1 MAINVS
7 YNLGEVLDA
16 ETELDRDDSEE
27 DRDGDST
34 RIDTNRGDD
43 EIRRL
48 EQSSLAK
55 HVASRDE
62 LQDMRRT
69 VDDDGRV
76 HDDFIGFVL
85 DRQEFKIHAQ
95 ELARQA
101 EQGTREEPVYD
112 DWREREERMYLR
124 RKNERRVQEEHHMQD
139 LIHQQLN
146 MEILA
151 RKTEEDVGN
160 GIVEQV
166 EAKFLQAALD
176 ARPKVFDLLSA
187 KDSMDRTI
195 EDFLIA
201 VVNMCHVVAERVRK
215 SEWQVKSRDF
225 AQSNRILNFGNNIR
239 RGLKER
245 VKLSLE
251 ALQCLLRWLQVFRCT
266 VTTEQ
271 GQWHLRES
279 SSRSSLVLQKL
290 VNSAPDVSNSS
301 DAEQHKRCHPMQEM
315 SWLIFHE
322 MDVSCRGF
330 LLPSDVL
337 EGCSALMFSS
347 CGVEL
352 TLSSRSQEVRD
363 HISPQSTSLHPT

>member
-1 MAINVS
+1 MAISVS
-7 YNLGEVLDA
+7 YNLGELLDA
-16 ETELDRDDSEE
+16 ETELDRDEE
-27 DRDGDST
+27 DRDGDGVT
-34 RIDTNRGDD
+34 RLDTNDD
-43 EIRRL
+43 EIRRI

-62 LQDMRRT
+62 MQDMRKT
-69 VDDDGRV
+69 VDEDGRV

-187 KDSMDRTI
+187 KDSMDRTL
-195 EDFLIA
+195 EDFLLA
-201 VVNMCHVVAERVRK
+201 VVNQCHVVAEQVRK

-225 AQSNRILNFGNNIR
+225 AQSNRILNFGNEIR
-239 RGLKER
+239 RGLKEC
-245 VKLSLE
+245 VKLSLA
-251 ALQCLLRWLQVFRCT
+251 ALQCLLRWFQVFRCT
-266 VTTEQ
+266 LTSEH
-271 GQWHLRES
+271 GQWHLVES

-290 VNSAPDVSNSS
+290 VNSEPDVSNSS
-301 DAEQHKRCHPMQEM
+301 DAEQHKRCHPMQGM
-315 SWLIFHE
+315 SWLLFHE

-337 EGCSALMFSS
+337 EGLKRFGITS
-347 CGVEL
+347 
-352 TLSSRSQEVRD
+352 
-363 HISPQSTSLHPT
+363 HHPQDQHGDEGRIDFDKFFQRILENADGSE